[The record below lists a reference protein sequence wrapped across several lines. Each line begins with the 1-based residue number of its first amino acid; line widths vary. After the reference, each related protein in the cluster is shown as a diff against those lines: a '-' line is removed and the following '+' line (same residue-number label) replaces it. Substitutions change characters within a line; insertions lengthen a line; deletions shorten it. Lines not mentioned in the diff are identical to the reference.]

1 MKHSRNTLLMSVAA
15 AALAIGMG
23 AAFAQAPAAQ
33 QSAPAEK
40 PQSAPAEKIAPAM
53 EPSKGKAPDAGMK
66 AGQAQD
72 KTGGK
77 AAQDMKPKATSSE
90 SKPAVTEPKAT
101 TSQTA
106 PTASQPKATTS
117 ETKPAAKS
125 INEMNAEGKAKAGET
140 KPLDTAKPADAKAT
154 TTTGQG
160 AAGTS
165 ASLSTEQRTTIRTA
179 IQKQNVRPVTN
190 VNFSISVG
198 TSVPRSVRFYSVP
211 MQLVQIYPRW
221 RGYQYFLVGD
231 QIVVVNPRTHQIVA
245 VLDA

>member
-1 MKHSRNTLLMSVAA
+1 MNHSRTLLMSVAA
-15 AALAIGMG
+15 AALATGMG
-23 AAFAQAPAAQ
+23 VAFAQAPAAQ

-101 TSQTA
+101 TS
-106 PTASQPKATTS
+106 
-117 ETKPAAKS
+117 ETKPAPKS

-140 KPLDTAKPADAKAT
+140 KPLDTAKPADTKAV

-198 TSVPRSVRFYSVP
+198 TRVPRNVRFYAVP
-211 MQLVQIYPRW
+211 TQLVTFYPSW

-231 QIVVVNPRTHQIVA
+231 QIVVVNPRTHEIVA

>member
-1 MKHSRNTLLMSVAA
+1 MNHSRNTLLMSVAA
-15 AALAIGMG
+15 AALATGMG
-23 AAFAQAPAAQ
+23 VAFAQAPAQ

-40 PQSAPAEKIAPAM
+40 PQSAPAEKIAPAL

-66 AGQAQD
+66 SGQAQE
-72 KTGGK
+72 KAGGK
-77 AAQDMKPKATSSE
+77 AAQDNGMKPKATSSE
-90 SKPAVTEPKAT
+90 SKPAVSE
-101 TSQTA
+101 
-106 PTASQPKATTS
+106 PKATTS
-117 ETKPAAKS
+117 ETKPAPKS

-160 AAGTS
+160 AAGTA

>member
-1 MKHSRNTLLMSVAA
+1 MNRSRTLLMSVAA
-15 AALAIGMG
+15 AALATGMG
-23 AAFAQAPAAQ
+23 VAFAQAPAAQ

-40 PQSAPAEKIAPAM
+40 PQSAPAEKIAPPL
-53 EPSKGKAPDAGMK
+53 EPSKGKAPDAGMTS
-66 AGQAQD
+66 GQGQ
-72 KTGGK
+72 GK
-77 AAQDMKPKATSSE
+77 AAQDMKPKPTSSE
-90 SKPAVTEPKAT
+90 SKPAVSE
-101 TSQTA
+101 
-106 PTASQPKATTS
+106 PKATTS
-117 ETKPAAKS
+117 ETKPAPKS
-125 INEMNAEGKAKAGET
+125 VNEMNAEGKAKAGET
-140 KPLDTAKPADAKAT
+140 KPLDTKSSAQPADAKAA

-179 IQKQNVRPVTN
+179 IQRQNVRPVTN

-198 TSVPRSVRFYSVP
+198 TRVPRNVRFYAVP
-211 MQLVQIYPRW
+211 TQLVTFYPSW

>member
-15 AALAIGMG
+15 AALATGMG
-23 AAFAQAPAAQ
+23 VAFAQAPAQ

-40 PQSAPAEKIAPAM
+40 PQSAPAEKIAPAL

-66 AGQAQD
+66 SGRAQE
-72 KTGGK
+72 KAGGK
-77 AAQDMKPKATSSE
+77 AAQDNGMKPKATSSE
-90 SKPAVTEPKAT
+90 SKPAVSE
-101 TSQTA
+101 
-106 PTASQPKATTS
+106 PKATTS
-117 ETKPAAKS
+117 ETKPAPKS

-140 KPLDTAKPADAKAT
+140 KPLDTAKPADTKAV

-198 TSVPRSVRFYSVP
+198 TAVPRSVRFYTVP

-231 QIVVVNPRTHQIVA
+231 QIVVVNPRTHEIVA

>member
-1 MKHSRNTLLMSVAA
+1 
-15 AALAIGMG
+15 
-23 AAFAQAPAAQ
+23 
-33 QSAPAEK
+33 
-40 PQSAPAEKIAPAM
+40 M

-66 AGQAQD
+66 SGQAQE
-72 KTGGK
+72 KAGGK
-77 AAQDMKPKATSSE
+77 AAQDNGMKPKATSSE

-101 TSQTA
+101 TS
-106 PTASQPKATTS
+106 
-117 ETKPAAKS
+117 ETKPAPKS
-125 INEMNAEGKAKAGET
+125 LNEMNAEGKAKTGET
-140 KPLDTAKPADAKAT
+140 KPLDAKSSATPADTKAT

-198 TSVPRSVRFYSVP
+198 TRVPRSVRFYAVP
-211 MQLVQIYPRW
+211 TQLVTFYPSW